1 MDKQEEVKTYN
12 TNRILIEEGWYS
24 IQDLEQLLKAAKE
37 QKRQTD
43 TLLRKYMEKTK

>member
-43 TLLRKYMEKTK
+43 KLMNKYMEKIK